1 MHTITP
7 SVTPMALSD
16 ADRARAYRRRR
27 GTGMIIVTIRIA
39 PDELQAIRE
48 KGYEDED
55 LATAIETFL
64 SDHLG

>member
-1 MHTITP
+1 
-7 SVTPMALSD
+7 MAKTSTERW
-16 ADRARAYRRRR
+16 RAFMRRRK
-27 GTGMIIVTIRIA
+27 TGMILVDKRIRLA
-39 PDELQAIRE
+39 PSEVEALRE